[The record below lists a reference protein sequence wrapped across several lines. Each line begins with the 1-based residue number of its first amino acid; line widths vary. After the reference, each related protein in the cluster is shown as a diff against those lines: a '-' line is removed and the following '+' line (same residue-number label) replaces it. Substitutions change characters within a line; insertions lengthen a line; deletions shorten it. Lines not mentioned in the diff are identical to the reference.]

1 MKSLHH
7 RRFCLLAIPFIFPP
21 AVSSETPDTP
31 QSLFRDGA
39 AAMKARNAAP
49 AETAFRKATELDPT
63 FAPAHLDLGL
73 AELKEGKLLE
83 AIASIKK
90 SLELDPS
97 SPGAHLFLGIAEYQS
112 NDAESALVNLRQE
125 L

>member
-7 RRFCLLAIPFIFPP
+7 RHFWLLAILFIFPP
-21 AVSSETPDTP
+21 ASSPQTPDTL

-39 AAMKARNAAP
+39 AAMKAGNPAA
-49 AETAFRKATELDPT
+49 AETAFRKATELDPS

-90 SLELDPS
+90 SLELDAS
-97 SPGAHLFLGIAEYQS
+97 SPGAHLFLGIAEYQD
-112 NDAESALVNLRQE
+112 NDAN
-125 L
+125 